1 MKTKHSPEDRPKEGH
16 PESLDFATVAGR
28 EMAWLEQ
35 YIEIRLPAYFK
46 GISAAEAPTPPPP
59 SYEPGAHA
67 FGDLILRLKMKHEER
82 LLLAL
87 ALAPIVAPQI
97 LDIFLHHTAE
107 REHLTE
113 FGGIKGTTHRG
124 FLPTGETAL
133 FLLAGTDLALRF
145 SLLPLLEPEHCLYRE
160 NILRYQRPAEN
171 EPPQCGGL
179 MIAPAFLRRM
189 ISGEEQKPDFSTDFP
204 AKRLMTHLTWDD
216 LVLTPDVMA
225 QVVEINSWAKHGRT
239 LLDEW
244 GLGRRISTGYKVLF
258 HGPPGTGKT
267 LTACLL
273 GQSQGVDVCR
283 VDLSQVV
290 SKYIGETEK
299 NLAGVFDQATDK
311 NWILFFD
318 EADALFGQRTQ
329 TPQSNDCDANLGVAC
344 LLQRVEDFPGLV
356 IFASHSRANLAPA
369 FSRRLQGS
377 IYFAPPD
384 RTQRRRLWE
393 SAFPP
398 GLTLEPEVQLE
409 DLAREYEVTGGQI
422 VNVVRYCALKAI
434 ERGPRVIHLKD
445 IRCGLKR
452 ELGKEGR
459 AG

>member
-1 MKTKHSPEDRPKEGH
+1 MKTKHTPAGTARARHQK
-16 PESLDFATVAGR
+16 SLDFATVAGR

-35 YIEIRLPAYFK
+35 YIEIRLPAYFQ
-46 GISAAEAPTPPPP
+46 GICAAETPTPPPP
-59 SYEPGAHA
+59 AYEPGAHA
-67 FGDLILRLKMKHEER
+67 YGDLISRLKLKPEER

-87 ALAPIVAPQI
+87 ALAPAIAPQI
-97 LDIFLHHTAE
+97 LDIFLHRPAE

-133 FLLAGTDLALRF
+133 FLLAGNDLALRF
-145 SLLPLLEPEHCLYRE
+145 SLLPLLEPDHCLYRE

-171 EPPQCGGL
+171 DPPQCGSL
-179 MIAPAFLRRM
+179 LIAPAFLRLL
-189 ISGEEQKPDFSTDFP
+189 ISGEEQKPDFSTHFP
-204 AKRLMTHLTWDD
+204 AKRITTRLTWDD
-216 LVLTPDVMA
+216 LILAPDVMA
-225 QVVEINSWAKHGRT
+225 QVEEINAWVKHGST
-239 LLDEW
+239 LLGEW
-244 GLGRRISTGYKVLF
+244 GLGRRISPGCKVLF

-273 GQSQGVDVCR
+273 GQSQGVDVYR

-299 NLAGVFDQATDK
+299 NLAGVFDQAMDK

-318 EADALFGQRTQ
+318 EADALFGRRTQ
-329 TPQSNDCDANLGVAC
+329 TAQANDRYANQEVSY

-356 IFASHSRANLAPA
+356 ILATNFRANLDTA

-384 RTQRRRLWE
+384 RIQRRRLWE
-393 SAFPP
+393 RAFPP
-398 GLTLEPEVQLE
+398 PLQLDPALIE
-409 DLAREYEVTGGQI
+409 ELAREYEVTGGQI

-434 ERGPRVIHLKD
+434 ERGPRVIHLED

-452 ELGKEGR
+452 ELEKEGR